1 MEKMNEISQQVGYVL
16 VCNNN
21 DIIPVSDIQ
30 NTDLQKV
37 VIFEDSVC
45 EKNQKPLIDYFIQG
59 HHKKL
64 FSYLPITELLCN
76 TKTYKI
82 ELFTFR
88 IIRFSK

>member
-1 MEKMNEISQQVGYVL
+1 MNEISQQVGYVL

-37 VIFEDSVC
+37 VIFEDFVC

-59 HHKKL
+59 HHKK
-64 FSYLPITELLCN
+64 TVQ
-76 TKTYKI
+76 
-82 ELFTFR
+82 LFTYHR
-88 IIRFSK
+88 VIMQHQNL